1 MLQQSIKHNNS
12 IPRLFTAT
20 ALTLGLLLACK
31 KDVLQDYSEHSEHN
45 NSSIAFLCKENNSFN
60 TKATTGNDPDN
71 SSSLKEVI
79 TLSECDSLYLILEEE
94 TMSTSQARTNLGMDN
109 GMSKAAPTTTLN
121 STVGLFAYNHSSA
134 NIDASATQLADNH
147 SINPM
152 GGVLEEF
159 STSKV
164 AFVWILLFLRISSIL
179 FFLLDAPFCCQSE
192 SEPYTLSSFASTY
205 LFCPFRHRTASRFT
219 LR

>member
-12 IPRLFTAT
+12 IPRLFTAA

-31 KDVLQDYSEHSEHN
+31 KEVVQHYSEHSYKDQQHN
-45 NSSIAFLCKENNSFN
+45 SIAFNCIENNSFN
-60 TKATTGNDPDN
+60 TKANTQRNHSADGSISNN
-71 SSSLKEVI
+71 SSLKEVI
-79 TLSECDSLYLILEEE
+79 TLSECYSLYLILQEEA
-94 TMSTSQARTNLGMDN
+94 MSASQARTDLEMDN

-152 GGVLEEF
+152 GGGTGRVLN
-159 STSKV
+159 
-164 AFVWILLFLRISSIL
+164 L
-179 FFLLDAPFCCQSE
+179 
-192 SEPYTLSSFASTY
+192 
-205 LFCPFRHRTASRFT
+205 
-219 LR
+219 